1 MQKMKVLAQFYDLPA
16 KILLSKNC
24 QKFGSFLAI
33 LTEKK
38 KILQIV
44 SKWSKTRKK
53 HEIGEFLPVAGA
65 GSRRSTDFP
74 LDNVNTSYHTEFHQ
88 ILTINVAL
96 VPKRHY
102 FHKGKKRVRGKREG
116 KKNSG

>member
-1 MQKMKVLAQFYDLPA
+1 MVDRQLPVPETRLPA
-16 KILLSKNC
+16 LVTGEN
-24 QKFGSFLAI
+24 
-33 LTEKK
+33 
-38 KILQIV
+38 KILQID
-44 SKWSKTRKK
+44 SKWSETRKK
-53 HEIGEFLPVAGA
+53 HEIGETEFLPVAGA